1 MIVLDKK
8 NIHPGAFIQRGMVNP
23 NSSTVK
29 VEPLG
34 LKNMNQEKVLNSFV
48 KNYMNRKE
56 KKERIDEKKY
66 APSANGVLSE
76 IKGL

>member
-1 MIVLDKK
+1 
-8 NIHPGAFIQRGMVNP
+8 
-23 NSSTVK
+23 
-29 VEPLG
+29 
-34 LKNMNQEKVLNSFV
+34 
-48 KNYMNRKE
+48 MNRKE